1 MIKVFLISKSY
12 QVRSTPCIFQ
22 TNFRILVY
30 ISICN
35 FAYISL
41 EISLQ
46 RKLASGLSVIKVLA
60 SFSKSIRCFVNDGL
74 ILTCHCLT
82 AFLIELIFSLNEWDL
97 NFMMVFYVLLLPV
110 FPLLWSLPILLAIS
124 FLDIPVSHN
133 ISLISSFNLFEFSFF
148 SLHNLVR
155 TMQDLLEYI
164 SNSSVLR

>member
-1 MIKVFLISKSY
+1 M
-12 QVRSTPCIFQ
+12 
-22 TNFRILVY
+22 
-30 ISICN
+30 
-35 FAYISL
+35 
-41 EISLQ
+41 
-46 RKLASGLSVIKVLA
+46 LA

-74 ILTCHCLT
+74 ILTCLCLI

-97 NFMMVFYVLLLPV
+97 NFMMVFCVLLLLV
-110 FPLLWSLPILLAIS
+110 FPLLWSLPMLLAIS

-133 ISLISSFNLFEFSFF
+133 ISLISSFSLFEFSFF